1 MNLIDIVLPEIKSNL
16 RINARNSEYQ
26 KIKDATSVLNIA
38 YLKLASEEIKYFMQN
53 NPSHNINSKFE
64 YLMGTYNKLIRE
76 HQIMFLL
83 LNVFETALR
92 SKAAITISSQYS
104 AVNSDDW
111 WKDISMLDKNLVD
124 PVNKAVQ
131 QLNKSNHNLSTVN
144 TFHLFDTFTFGQLE
158 HMYKNYW
165 STFQTL
171 FTQKNYRTYT
181 LPQIS
186 YDMFTHKMKNI
197 RLARNDVAHHKPID
211 YTRRRRQDL
220 IHDMELLL
228 RHLNFNLED
237 TIDGIDPQHTIVNLR
252 YL

>member
-1 MNLIDIVLPEIKSNL
+1 MNLIDIVLPEIKSNIG
-16 RINARNSEYQ
+16 INTRNSEYQ

-38 YLKLASEEIKYFMQN
+38 YLKLASEEMKYYMQN

-83 LNVFETALR
+83 LNIFETALR
-92 SKAAITISSQYS
+92 SKAAITISGNFST
-104 AVNSDDW
+104 ANNDDW
-111 WKDISMLDKNLVD
+111 WKDISTLEKDLLD

-131 QLNKSNHNLSTVN
+131 HLHRDNINLSSVN
-144 TFHLFDTFTFGQLE
+144 TFNLFDTFTFGQLGYI
-158 HMYKNYW
+158 YKNYW
-165 STFQTL
+165 SLFHLL
-171 FTQKNYRTYT
+171 FTAKTYRTYSFS
-181 LPQIS
+181 QITQS
-186 YDMFTHKMKNI
+186 IFLQKMKYI

-211 YTRRRRQDL
+211 YTRRNRRDL
-220 IHDMELLL
+220 IHDMELIL

-237 TIDGIDPQHTIVNLR
+237 TINGIDPLNSIIHLR